1 MGLPETLTLEQGV
14 DQLRLI
20 LGPEHVSLPDDT
32 RQRIAVAPADV
43 DQVAAVLRFAS
54 TNRLSTVATCGGT
67 KLDWG
72 NPVVAHVEMSMKRMA
87 TVQEHAW
94 QDMTCTVQA
103 GCRWAAMQDELR
115 QHGQMEALD
124 PLWRESATVG
134 GIVATNDSG
143 ALRLKY
149 GSLRDL
155 IIGMTVVLADGT
167 IARTGGKVVKNVAGY
182 DIHKLMTGSFGTLG
196 VVTEINFR
204 LHPLEEHA
212 RSWTAATVANEAGP
226 ERFRE
231 PLRTLMDSQLV
242 PSCVQMSASKRR
254 CAVDVRVAGLPECLD
269 EYGARVAS
277 IFSGFEMS
285 DATETVWEARQ
296 RVFDTSG
303 ALILKV
309 SVLPDEIC
317 PVSAEILQRGSGMA
331 EIDIIAQIT
340 GLMMVSVAA
349 SSEEVLD
356 FVDWLR
362 KRLDPSGGSVV
373 VLRTP
378 AALKGRIDVWGSER
392 STVPLMREIKRKFD
406 PQRILNPGRFVGGI

>member
-1 MGLPETLTLEQGV
+1 
-14 DQLRLI
+14 
-20 LGPEHVSLPDDT
+20 
-32 RQRIAVAPADV
+32 
-43 DQVAAVLRFAS
+43 
-54 TNRLSTVATCGGT
+54 
-67 KLDWG
+67 
-72 NPVVAHVEMSMKRMA
+72 
-87 TVQEHAW
+87 
-94 QDMTCTVQA
+94 
-103 GCRWAAMQDELR
+103 
-115 QHGQMEALD
+115 
-124 PLWRESATVG
+124 
-134 GIVATNDSG
+134 
-143 ALRLKY
+143 
-149 GSLRDL
+149 
-155 IIGMTVVLADGT
+155 
-167 IARTGGKVVKNVAGY
+167 
-182 DIHKLMTGSFGTLG
+182 MTGSFGTLG

-212 RSWTAATVANEAGP
+212 RSWTAAMVADEAGP

-349 SSEEVLD
+349 FSEGVLD